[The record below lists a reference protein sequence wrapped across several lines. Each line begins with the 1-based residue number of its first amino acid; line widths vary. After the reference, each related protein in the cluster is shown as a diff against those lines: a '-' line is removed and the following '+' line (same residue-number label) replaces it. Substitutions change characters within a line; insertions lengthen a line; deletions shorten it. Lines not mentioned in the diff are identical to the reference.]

1 MAKGKKSGG
10 GGKLTLGRKASRG
23 PAKEVH
29 TGSGGVQNTVAGK
42 GVKRQKGGGAKAAAK
57 VPGAVKGA

>member
-1 MAKGKKSGG
+1 MAKKGSKGS
-10 GGKLTLGRKASRG
+10 KLTMGRKATRG
-23 PAKEVH
+23 PAKEVN

-57 VPGAVKGA
+57 VPGATKG